1 MRLVLTTWPRHRNGV
16 EPSTPT
22 TERIDLADHR
32 HRFLLVVMLGNG
44 EFDEV
49 LVQADSADAVDAMR
63 GLLTG
68 TGGASLTPVGEDD
81 AASPAFRPGHALYKQ
96 LDAGR
101 FFIDPDPRPELFA
114 A

>member
-1 MRLVLTTWPRHRNGV
+1 MRIVLTTWPRRGKGA
-16 EPSTPT
+16 EPSLPT
-22 TERIDLADHR
+22 TEWVDLADPR
-32 HRFLLVVMLGNG
+32 HLFLLVVMLGNG

-49 LVQADSADAVDAMR
+49 LVQADSAEAVEVVR

-81 AASPAFRPGHALYKQ
+81 AASPAFRTGHALYKQ

-101 FFIDPDPRPELFA
+101 FFVDPDPRPELFTA
-114 A
+114 